1 MLLTDG
7 SPNTAEDLR
16 AYESA
21 ILSVANTESIDLGV
35 KLDLAT
41 EEVTQE
47 VLDYLLNRSAGIDP
61 QGAARRIVGVGDVVV
76 TRQMKRWH
84 ALHTLEVVYRDAF
97 HNQLNDRYNAKFLE
111 YKEQAAVAKQ
121 QAFQF
126 GVGLVSRPVPVAEA
140 PQFSFAAGTFEA
152 TTYFARVAWVGET
165 GQEGL
170 ASEVTTY
177 DAPAGSVPVVT
188 AVDAPS
194 NAAGFNVYIGLTP
207 ETLAKQN
214 ASPVAAGGSFTLGSG
229 GLVAG
234 APPGD
239 GQVPDLFLAG
249 TRALRRG

>member
-41 EEVTQE
+41 EEVTQD
-47 VLDYLLNRSAGIDP
+47 VLDFLLNRSAGIDP
-61 QGAARRIVGVGDVVV
+61 LGAGRRNAGVGDVAI

-97 HNQLNDRYNAKFLE
+97 HNQLNDRYKAKFFE
-111 YKEQAAVAKQ
+111 YKKQCAQAKVQ
-121 QAFQF
+121 TFQF
-126 GVGLVSRPVPVAEA
+126 GVGLVTRPVPRASA
-140 PQFSFAAGTFEA
+140 PEFSFAVGPFEA
-152 TTYFARVAWVGET
+152 MTYFARVAWVSAS
-165 GQEGL
+165 GQEGS
-170 ASEVTTY
+170 ASEITSY

-188 AVDAPS
+188 AVDAPV
-194 NAAGFNVYIGLTP
+194 NATGFNVYLGVTP
-207 ETLAKQN
+207 EALAKQN
-214 ASPVAAGGSFTLGSG
+214 ASPVAVGAAFTLGSG

-234 APPGD
+234 AGPGD
-239 GQVPDLFLAG
+239 GQVPDLYLSGA
-249 TRALRRG
+249 RSLRRG